1 MFIDFKLSVEKK
13 KNRKGNLTGGKF
25 GPHIIVESAKG
36 WSVGNDL
43 TVSFLGHL
51 GLLIK
56 DCVLLFA
63 MYEWCFS
70 KARYLDH

>member
-13 KNRKGNLTGGKF
+13 IGNLTGGKF
-25 GPHIIVESAKG
+25 GPHIVVESAEG
-36 WSVGNDL
+36 LSVGNDL